1 MKLGLIIKAHAFAL
15 ATLIA
20 NGVNSHQSDIAY
32 WPSDDCNKV
41 SQAAGLYLYT
51 SGELLKAAEKER
63 KAERNNKPKALHK
76 LEESEELHD
85 LYEVV
90 LFYSELSANA
100 TKNFQ
105 VFCKK

>member
-1 MKLGLIIKAHAFAL
+1 MKLDLIIKAHAFVF

-32 WPSDDCNKV
+32 WESDDCNKV

-85 LYEVV
+85 LYEGV